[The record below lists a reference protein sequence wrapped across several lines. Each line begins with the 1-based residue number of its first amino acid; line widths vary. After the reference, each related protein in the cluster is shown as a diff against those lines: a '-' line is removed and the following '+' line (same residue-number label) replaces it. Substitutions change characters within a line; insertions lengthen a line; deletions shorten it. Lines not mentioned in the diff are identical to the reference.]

1 MSGCRIFVGN
11 LPGDVR
17 TREVEDIFDRYG
29 RIRDIHIKPPR
40 DERHRNA
47 FAFVEF
53 DDYRDADDAVRK
65 EDGKRFDGQR
75 LQHTQSM
82 LGIVRSSATA
92 RLMMPI
98 SSN

>member
-1 MSGCRIFVGN
+1 MGN

-47 FAFVEF
+47 FAFKKTTHPLAVHPFRSDESNSRR
-53 DDYRDADDAVRK
+53 YSLKKILDA
-65 EDGKRFDGQR
+65 
-75 LQHTQSM
+75 
-82 LGIVRSSATA
+82 LGT
-92 RLMMPI
+92 PG
-98 SSN
+98 